1 MNERTV
7 NASRYV
13 SQVLSVH
20 RRRHRHHTMAR
31 ISRKDSVVESNCSR
45 GIDESQVL
53 SPRSVMQLRDA
64 LVCDSLPTKK
74 GLTLPGLGGSLF
86 PPSSCQTPP
95 NEEDSD
101 LSTSLDSQGS
111 VGSCLE
117 DLHTPLHSDGG
128 DFAFDVDDPCS
139 SPECSERSFVVLRI
153 TYLLVTLVIMLA
165 DGLQGMLTV
174 ASD

>member
-1 MNERTV
+1 
-7 NASRYV
+7 
-13 SQVLSVH
+13 
-20 RRRHRHHTMAR
+20 MAR
-31 ISRKDSVVESNCSR
+31 IARKESGVESNCSK
-45 GIDESQVL
+45 GIDESKVL

-95 NEEDSD
+95 NEVDSD
-101 LSTSLDSQGS
+101 LSTSLGSQGS

-117 DLHTPLHSDGG
+117 DLQTPLHSDGG
-128 DFAFDVDDPCS
+128 DPAFDVDNLTCS
-139 SPECSERSFVVLRI
+139 SLECSERSFVVLRI

-174 ASD
+174 ASE